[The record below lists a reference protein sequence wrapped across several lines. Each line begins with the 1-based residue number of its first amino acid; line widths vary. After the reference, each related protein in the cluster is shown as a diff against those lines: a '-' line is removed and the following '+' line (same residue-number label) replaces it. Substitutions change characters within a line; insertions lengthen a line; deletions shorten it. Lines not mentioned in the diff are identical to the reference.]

1 MESMRKNR
9 EKNNSLIYYNN
20 SNSSSWY
27 GSQFYTNNYTNT
39 EHHQYQL
46 NSYDSFFEAIKSTL
60 LGDADILYEQL
71 LKVLVISQIML
82 STEIHR
88 YFLLPYQLI
97 KHMAIKRKVESL
109 EQKIDNK

>member
-1 MESMRKNR
+1 MESMRKNP

-71 LKVLVISQIML
+71 LKVLVYSNIADYALNRDS
-82 STEIHR
+82 S
-88 YFLLPYQLI
+88 LLPTSLPINQTYGY
-97 KHMAIKRKVESL
+97 KEESRIIRT
-109 EQKIDNK
+109 KNR